1 MTNNRTIYFLVDEFP
16 RLGGAETVTDRLASE
31 LTERGERVVVLA
43 KTSGMKLPREGAYT
57 VEYWSPLAFA
67 LKQSVLRQI
76 SLRQVPR
83 GLFLFA
89 LKKSGLLNKLV
100 DISAAILIK
109 KKIRRWNSADIVIST
124 RADILL
130 QLISSP
136 AFNIRDKPL
145 IINQFH
151 TSLNPLGEY
160 GAFIEE
166 ARRSLKLIDG
176 FTVLSENCRNS
187 FINDWCIPT
196 LVLDNPNPPL
206 NKFSISSFEKRIV
219 VASRLVESKQV
230 DIAIKAFS
238 RFVQDP
244 LYEDWCMEIFGD
256 GSERHALES
265 MVENLGVEKS
275 VFFRGQAR
283 TPEEIFSR
291 ASIHLM
297 TSRFEGRAMVIQEAA
312 CFGIPSIAFDV
323 SGGTHELVKSLDGV
337 LVQPGD
343 SEQLLSELKKMAVN
357 RLQLEQNSLQVRSK
371 ANQYDPS
378 TIVDTFLRWVE
389 QIQH

>member
-1 MTNNRTIYFLVDEFP
+1 MMNNRTIYFLVDEFP

-89 LKKSGLLNKLV
+89 LKKSGILNKFV
-100 DISAAILIK
+100 DVSAAIIIK
-109 KKIRRWNSADIVIST
+109 KKIRRWNSSDIIIST

-136 AFNIRDKPL
+136 AFDIEGKPL

-166 ARRSLKLIDG
+166 ARRSLKVI
-176 FTVLSENCRNS
+176 
-187 FINDWCIPT
+187 
-196 LVLDNPNPPL
+196 
-206 NKFSISSFEKRIV
+206 
-219 VASRLVESKQV
+219 
-230 DIAIKAFS
+230 
-238 RFVQDP
+238 
-244 LYEDWCMEIFGD
+244 D
-256 GSERHALES
+256 GSERHTLES
-265 MVENLGVEKS
+265 MVQNLGEGKS
-275 VFFRGQAR
+275 VFSEVMEVYSKIPPALQSH
-283 TPEEIFSR
+283 THLSSPES
-291 ASIHLM
+291 
-297 TSRFEGRAMVIQEAA
+297 
-312 CFGIPSIAFDV
+312 
-323 SGGTHELVKSLDGV
+323 
-337 LVQPGD
+337 
-343 SEQLLSELKKMAVN
+343 
-357 RLQLEQNSLQVRSK
+357 
-371 ANQYDPS
+371 
-378 TIVDTFLRWVE
+378 
-389 QIQH
+389 

>member
-1 MTNNRTIYFLVDEFP
+1 MMNNRTIYFLVDKFP

-160 GAFIEE
+160 GAFVEE
-166 ARRSLKLIDG
+166 ARRSLKVIDG

-230 DIAIKAFS
+230 DIAIKTFS

-256 GSERHALES
+256 GSERHALEKYGREFRCGKIS
-265 MVENLGVEKS
+265 
-275 VFFRGQAR
+275 FFQRSSQNPRGN
-283 TPEEIFSR
+283 F
-291 ASIHLM
+291 
-297 TSRFEGRAMVIQEAA
+297 FEG
-312 CFGIPSIAFDV
+312 
-323 SGGTHELVKSLDGV
+323 
-337 LVQPGD
+337 
-343 SEQLLSELKKMAVN
+343 
-357 RLQLEQNSLQVRSK
+357 
-371 ANQYDPS
+371 
-378 TIVDTFLRWVE
+378 
-389 QIQH
+389 QHSSHDIKI